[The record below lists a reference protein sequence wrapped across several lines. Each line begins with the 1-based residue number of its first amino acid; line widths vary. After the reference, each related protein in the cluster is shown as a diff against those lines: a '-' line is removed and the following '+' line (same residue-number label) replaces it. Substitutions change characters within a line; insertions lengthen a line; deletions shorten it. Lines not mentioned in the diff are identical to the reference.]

1 MRQVKPILLFIA
13 LLTFTATAYSQG
25 AERFTKEADNEFKNE
40 GYYEAIELYKKA
52 YAKEKDVKE
61 KGRLIFQIA
70 ESYRFILDQAQSV
83 VWYEKAIK
91 AKHEDPM
98 SYYWIAE
105 SLREQGNFAE
115 AIVNYNKFKAK
126 APSDKS
132 ADIAL
137 KNCEMA
143 QSWIDN
149 PERYI
154 VEAEVQL
161 NSEYYDFSPT
171 WADKKESMLY
181 FTSSRPGSAGTR
193 VDNRTGENYTD
204 IYFSQKDKKGKWSEP
219 YRVNETVNTP
229 HNEGSAVL
237 NEKANTMYFTRCM
250 SDKDKSFGCD
260 IYEVKKVGQNWGEPK
275 LIPLK
280 PKDGK
285 EVFTVGHPAIDA
297 KETFMVFAGDI
308 PGGFGGRDLWV
319 TTFDKSA
326 KAWTAPK
333 NLGAEINTAGDEM
346 FPYIHDNGNLYFSS
360 NGHAGMGGLDM
371 FSAEKSGE
379 MQWKGVKNLKY
390 PMNSSTHDYGIIFEG
405 DKDQGYFTSSRA
417 GGRGQDDIWSFK
429 MPSLLFALQ
438 GNVYDKE
445 TLVPVPEAIVKVV
458 GSDGSSFEAS
468 TDANGGFNFEKNGNL
483 RYINPEVNYAMQV
496 GKKDYLVAKD
506 QISTLGLKE
515 STTFVKEFFI
525 TYVAKPVEIEF
536 PEVRY
541 AYDKWDL
548 LVNPEV
554 NSKDSLDFLFKTL
567 TDNPTIIIELQ
578 AHTDSRGSDKYNQD
592 LSQKRAQSCVDYLIS
607 KGIPAERMVARGYGE
622 GKLRIL
628 DDQINKLK
636 TNEEKEAAHQ
646 KNRRTTFAV
655 LSFDYIP
662 QDKTQGNTEP
672 K

>member
-1 MRQVKPILLFIA
+1 MLQVKSILLCLAFI
-13 LLTFTATAYSQG
+13 TFSAAAFSQG
-25 AERFTKEADNEFKNE
+25 AERYIKEADNEFKNE

-52 YAKEKDVKE
+52 YSKEKDVTE

-70 ESYRFILDQAQSV
+70 ESYRYILDEAQSV

-91 AKHEDPM
+91 AKYEDPM

-105 SLREQGNFAE
+105 SHREQGQFAE
-115 AIVNYNKFKAK
+115 AITYYNKFKEK

-132 ADIAL
+132 ADKAL

-143 QSWIDN
+143 QSWIDD

-154 VEAEVQL
+154 VEPEVQL
-161 NSEYYDFSPT
+161 NSEYYDFSPA
-171 WADKKESMLY
+171 WADKKESVIY

-219 YRVNETVNTP
+219 YRINETVNTG
-229 HNEGSAVL
+229 HNEGSSVL
-237 NEKANTMYFTRCM
+237 NAKANNMYFTRCM

-285 EVFTVGHPAIDA
+285 EVFTVGHPAIDD

-308 PGGFGGRDLWV
+308 PGGFGGRDLWL
-319 TTFDKSA
+319 TTYDKSA
-326 KAWTAPK
+326 KAWTTPK
-333 NLGAEINTAGDEM
+333 NLGAEINTADDEM

-371 FSAEKSGE
+371 FVAEKSGE
-379 MQWKGVKNLKY
+379 MAWSGVKNLKY

-405 DKDQGYFTSSRA
+405 DKDQGYFTSSRS
-417 GGRGQDDIWSFK
+417 GGRGQDDIWNFK

-445 TLVPVPEAIVKVV
+445 TLVPVPEATVKVV

-468 TDANGGFNFEKNGNL
+468 TDENGGFNFETNGAL
-483 RYINPEVNYAMQV
+483 RYINPEVNYSMQV

-506 QISTLGLKE
+506 QISTLGLME

-541 AYDKWDL
+541 AYDKWEL
-548 LVNPEV
+548 QVNETV
-554 NSKDSLDFLFKTL
+554 NSKDSLDHLYKTL
-567 TDNPTIIIELQ
+567 VDNPTIIVELQ
-578 AHTDSRGSDKYNQD
+578 AHTDSRGKDKYNED

-607 KGIPAERMVARGYGE
+607 KGIPAARMVARGYGE
-622 GKLRIL
+622 SKLRIT
-628 DDQINKLK
+628 DEQINKLK
-636 TNEEKEAAHQ
+636 TSEEKEAAHQ

-662 QDKTQGNTEP
+662 QGAEGDSEP